1 MSIGR
6 SIYNDFPDL
15 AHKKIFQN
23 KQQNGDLVK
32 KSNRAPILHGWKL
45 YMTSPIRNAG
55 IALAALYM
63 TVLGFDNIT
72 YGFCIQLCVSESLL
86 GGLVG
91 VSSLVGIISSILF
104 PLLRKCMGLAE
115 TGIFGFFA
123 LNICNSL
130 CVASIFLNG
139 SPFYEKYYE
148 NAVNNQTPTLNQTS
162 DNIEITDLD
171 NCVTSSYFSVGL
183 LLAGD
188 TNIF

>member
-1 MSIGR
+1 
-6 SIYNDFPDL
+6 
-15 AHKKIFQN
+15 
-23 KQQNGDLVK
+23 
-32 KSNRAPILHGWKL
+32 
-45 YMTSPIRNAG
+45 MTYPIRNAG

-91 VSSLVGIISSILF
+91 VSSLVGITASIIF
-104 PLLRKCMGLAE
+104 PFLRKFMGLAE
-115 TGIFGFFA
+115 TGIFGFFT
-123 LNICNSL
+123 LNICNYL
-130 CVASIFLNG
+130 CLTSIFLNG

-148 NAVNNQTPTLNQTS
+148 NAVNNETSPLNQTS

>member
-1 MSIGR
+1 MS
-6 SIYNDFPDL
+6 
-15 AHKKIFQN
+15 
-23 KQQNGDLVK
+23 
-32 KSNRAPILHGWKL
+32 
-45 YMTSPIRNAG
+45 SPIRNAG

-91 VSSLVGIISSILF
+91 VSSLVGITSSIIF
-104 PLLRKCMGLAE
+104 PFLRKHMGLAE

-139 SPFYEKYYE
+139 SPFYEKYYQ
-148 NAVNNQTPTLNQTS
+148 NVTINQTRNV
-162 DNIEITDLD
+162 EETDLE
-171 NCVTSSYFSVGL
+171 NCVTSSYL
-183 LLAGD
+183 
-188 TNIF
+188 